1 MKILNTV
8 AVAAALF
15 LLSGCAVSAA
25 DNETMY
31 RLGSALTKLSASV
44 QATVYKKVDSTL
56 TDEALLLIATQHD
69 PELLVPFD
77 RYRLR
82 ARIDHQHA
90 VVLVCSANADR
101 ALLEDAGCTAK
112 LDRHLWADLDAL
124 PCTFT
129 LVLERVC
136 PAAR

>member
-1 MKILNTV
+1 MKPLNTV
-8 AVAAALF
+8 AIAAALF
-15 LLSGCAVSAA
+15 LSSGCAASAG

-31 RLGSALTKLSASV
+31 RLGSALTKLSATV
-44 QATVYKKVDSTL
+44 EATVYKEVDPTL
-56 TDEALLLIATQHD
+56 TDETLLLIATQHD
-69 PELLVPFD
+69 PELLAPFD
-77 RYRLR
+77 GYRLR

-90 VVLVCSANADR
+90 VVLVCSANTDR

-112 LDRHLWADLDAL
+112 LDRHLWAKPDTL
-124 PCTFT
+124 PCRFT